1 MLLADDR
8 GIESVG
14 GRRKRVDSREQ
25 AERRNATRKN
35 RGGIEVRKRRGRRR
49 VGQVVCGDVDSLDG
63 GNGARL
69 GRGNALL
76 EVAHLGCQRGLVTN
90 GGRHTAQ
97 QCGNLGT
104 CLGEAEDV
112 VDEQQNVLAAIA
124 EVLSG
129 GKAGQTDAQTRSGRL
144 VHLTIDQAG
153 LVDNARLAHLEE
165 QVGALAGTLADAGEH
180 RGAAVLLGEVVD
192 ELLDQNGL
200 ADAGA
205 AEQTCLA
212 AADVG
217 LEQVDGLDAG
227 LEDLGLGG
235 ELVETGRCMVDG
247 VELLHLGHGLAVD
260 GLAHDVPN
268 AAERL
273 GTNGH
278 LHGLTGIGGDE
289 AALQAVGRGHGDRAD
304 DAARKLALDLEDRAQ
319 MTDRGLGLDRE
330 RVVDRGHRAV
340 KLDVDD
346 RADDS
351 HDATITGSRLLGGFL
366 DRKLYGVISH
376 YCSSNAE
383 APPTISLISV
393 VIEAWR
399 TRLYVRVRVEMIAVA
414 FSVAECMALRR
425 APCSAAAESIRAW

>member
-1 MLLADDR
+1 
-8 GIESVG
+8 
-14 GRRKRVDSREQ
+14 
-25 AERRNATRKN
+25 
-35 RGGIEVRKRRGRRR
+35 
-49 VGQVVCGDVDSLDG
+49 
-63 GNGARL
+63 
-69 GRGNALL
+69 
-76 EVAHLGCQRGLVTN
+76 
-90 GGRHTAQ
+90 
-97 QCGNLGT
+97 
-104 CLGEAEDV
+104 
-112 VDEQQNVLAAIA
+112 
-124 EVLSG
+124 
-129 GKAGQTDAQTRSGRL
+129 
-144 VHLTIDQAG
+144 
-153 LVDNARLAHLEE
+153 
-165 QVGALAGTLADAGEH
+165 
-180 RGAAVLLGEVVD
+180 
-192 ELLDQNGL
+192 
-200 ADAGA
+200 
-205 AEQTCLA
+205 
-212 AADVG
+212 
-217 LEQVDGLDAG
+217 
-227 LEDLGLGG
+227 
-235 ELVETGRCMVDG
+235 MVDG

-278 LHGLTGIGGDE
+278 LHGLAGIGGDE

-304 DAARKLALDLEDRAQ
+304 DAARKLALNLEDRAQ
-319 MTDRGLGLDRE
+319 VTDRGLGLDRE

-346 RADDS
+346 RADDT